1 MYPVPV
7 VVVTK
12 QEIEALLGPRVSQG
26 VARAETDPCQCI
38 GCMVERLLN
47 SGPKQPVPG
56 PVNSAKAEGAAQQCA
71 PATKAGSVARPISE
85 CGPADIKPEKPSLR
99 KRLAAAIDRRQSTA
113 DELRE
118 LRNDIE
124 ASPQVIAFLEKWD
137 QKRVFME
144 VN

>member
-12 QEIEALLGPRVSQG
+12 REIEALLGPGVSQG

-38 GCMVERLLN
+38 GCKVERLLN

-71 PATKAGSVARPISE
+71 PATEAGSVARPIAE
-85 CGPADIKPEKPSLR
+85 CGPAVDKPEKASVFKRFDDAEQGLIRRHRKLMDLR
-99 KRLAAAIDRRQSTA
+99 RDIASEPAVLAF
-113 DELRE
+113 
-118 LRNDIE
+118 
-124 ASPQVIAFLEKWD
+124 VEKWIGD
-137 QKRVFME
+137 GVYIDGL
-144 VN
+144 